1 MLIVPPP
8 AVARA
13 TLQRNVTKSAC
24 TPARKILL
32 TGFEAFDK
40 DPVNPSWLLAQSL
53 HGKQIAGHRV
63 SAALLP
69 TAFDA
74 CAESLRALVLAQR
87 PALVVC
93 LGLAGGREALSLE
106 RVAININDAR
116 IPDNLRIQPVDT
128 PVVAHGP
135 AAYFSAL
142 PLKTMLHAMRAAGAA
157 VEVSNSAGT
166 FVCNHLFYALM
177 HMLATD
183 DRLAGICGGF
193 VHVPWFPEQA
203 RSHKSTAAMP
213 LHTMQRGL
221 RAGLRAALRHGSAPD
236 IRLAAGTTH

>member
-1 MLIVPPP
+1 MLNVHSPVVASAPP
-8 AVARA
+8 
-13 TLQRNVTKSAC
+13 QRNVKKAAC
-24 TPARKILL
+24 TTVRKILL

-63 SAALLP
+63 VAAQLP

-74 CAESLRALVLAQR
+74 SAESLRALVLAQR

-93 LGLAGGREALSLE
+93 LGLAGGRATMSLE

-116 IPDNLRIQPVDT
+116 IPDNLRVQPVDT

-142 PLKTMLHAMRAAGAA
+142 PLKTMLHAVRTAGAA

-166 FVCNHLFYALM
+166 FVCNHVFYALM

-183 DRLAGICGGF
+183 DGLTGVRGGF
-193 VHVPWFPEQA
+193 VHVPWLPEQA
-203 RSHKSTAAMP
+203 RAHKSKAAMP
-213 LHTMQRGL
+213 LHTMQSGL
-221 RAGLRAALRHGSAPD
+221 RAGLRAALQHGSAPD

>member
-1 MLIVPPP
+1 MLNVHSPVVASAPP
-8 AVARA
+8 
-13 TLQRNVTKSAC
+13 QRNVKKAAC

-40 DPVNPSWLLAQSL
+40 DPVNPSWVLAQSL

-63 SAALLP
+63 VAAQLP

-74 CAESLRALVLAQR
+74 SAESLRALVLAQR

-93 LGLAGGREALSLE
+93 LGLAGGRATMSLE

-116 IPDNLRIQPVDT
+116 IPDNLRVQPVDT

-142 PLKTMLHAMRAAGAA
+142 PLKTMLHAVRTAGAA

-166 FVCNHLFYALM
+166 FVCNHVFYALM

-183 DRLAGICGGF
+183 DGLKGVRGGF
-193 VHVPWFPEQA
+193 VHVPWLPEQA
-203 RSHKSTAAMP
+203 RSHKSKAAMP
-213 LHTMQRGL
+213 LHTMQSGL
-221 RAGLRAALRHGSAPD
+221 RAGLRAALQHGSAPD

>member
-53 HGKQIAGHRV
+53 HGKQIGGHRV

-74 CAESLRALVLAQR
+74 CAESLRALVLAHR
-87 PALVVC
+87 PALVDAWV
-93 LGLAGGREALSLE
+93 LLAGGKPCRW
-106 RVAININDAR
+106 
-116 IPDNLRIQPVDT
+116 
-128 PVVAHGP
+128 
-135 AAYFSAL
+135 SAS
-142 PLKTMLHAMRAAGAA
+142 P
-157 VEVSNSAGT
+157 
-166 FVCNHLFYALM
+166 
-177 HMLATD
+177 
-183 DRLAGICGGF
+183 
-193 VHVPWFPEQA
+193 
-203 RSHKSTAAMP
+203 ST
-213 LHTMQRGL
+213 
-221 RAGLRAALRHGSAPD
+221 
-236 IRLAAGTTH
+236 